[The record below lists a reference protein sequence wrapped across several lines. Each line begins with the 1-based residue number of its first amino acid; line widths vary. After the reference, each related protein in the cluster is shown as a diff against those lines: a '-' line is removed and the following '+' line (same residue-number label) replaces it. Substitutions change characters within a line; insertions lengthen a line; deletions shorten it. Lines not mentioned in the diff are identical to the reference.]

1 MYIGTKEANPK
12 LMSVRV
18 GSSSIEFGGETYQ
31 VSKKT
36 EHPNYDT
43 STFDYDISILTLL
56 NPITFSH
63 SIKPIA
69 LPENNLKMNA
79 GDRTLVSGWGFIAE
93 NIGKAETYLRAV
105 SVPVIETEK
114 CREMYK
120 NDVPGYPSNITPRM
134 VTLQC
139 NFNEY
144 FFKIDFSRFVLDSM
158 KAKRVSC
165 WNC

>member
-1 MYIGTKEANPK
+1 MYKGTKEANPK

-18 GSSSIEFGGETYQ
+18 GSSSIEFGGETFQ

-56 NPITFSH
+56 NSITFSH
-63 SIKPIA
+63 SIKPIS
-69 LPENNLKMNA
+69 LPGSNLKMNA

-105 SVPVIETEK
+105 SVPVIDTEK

-120 NDVPGYPSNITPRM
+120 KNVPGYPSSITPRM
-134 VTLQC
+134 VTLQYT
-139 NFNEY
+139 FNEFY
-144 FFKIDFSRFVLDSM
+144 FKLNVF
-158 KAKRVSC
+158 
-165 WNC
+165 